1 MQYLSKLILTHKVVH
16 FSIHVM
22 LLVVTQN
29 LFRVINIIILF
40 TNELKTEIQNRNIYN
55 QVKG

>member
-22 LLVVTQN
+22 LLVITQN
-29 LFRVINIIILF
+29 LFRVIIIIILF
-40 TNELKTEIQNRNIYN
+40 TNELKTEI
-55 QVKG
+55 